1 MRTAILALIFTGMA
15 AAQWISLSPERAIGE
30 HWTVEGAP
38 PEIWSLHGGVIHC
51 LGKPNGF
58 LRSRKSYRNYVFRAE
73 WRFIAEGWQ
82 GAPAEWPNAGFFIHA
97 QETADQWPRSLEV
110 QGHFGEAGSVFGV
123 RGGNI
128 VGARR
133 GPIVE
138 KRPRFGDWD
147 RYEIISRNGFVRVIL
162 NGEVVNEGFAAS
174 PAEGNICL
182 QSEGWPVEYR
192 NLRILELNTAGFPD
206 PVVIEQDLLEV
217 ARIAIQAVDGERP
230 DAALLKRLTGLTGYE
245 YSVSFW
251 KPVPGKKLVSRVI
264 GGKSVLGAPADQP
277 GEVETSFEIRKVF
290 DPGQRMTVKGDGWV
304 AVLAPALDAKGK
316 PVGMLEIA
324 CRFGGQ

>member
-1 MRTAILALIFTGMA
+1 MREIVCLLALTA
-15 AAQWISLSPERAIGE
+15 STAAQWTSLSPAREIAE

-38 PEIWSLHGGVIHC
+38 ADIWSLRDGVIHC

-73 WRFIAEGWQ
+73 WRFIAAGWQ

-97 QETADQWPRSLEV
+97 KETADQWPRSLEV

-123 RGGNI
+123 RGGSI

-147 RYEIISRNGFVRVIL
+147 RYEIIARNGWVRVIL
-162 NGEVVNEGFAAS
+162 NGDVVNEGFAAS
-174 PAEGNICL
+174 PDEGHICL

-192 NLRILELNTAGFPD
+192 NLQILELNAGGFPE
-206 PVVIEQDLLEV
+206 PATIEQDLLEV
-217 ARIAIQAVDGERP
+217 ARVAVRAVDGAHP
-230 DAALLKRLTGLTGYE
+230 DEALLQRLTRLTGYE
-245 YSVSFW
+245 YGVNFW
-251 KPVPGKKLVSRVI
+251 KPVEGKKTVRQAM
-264 GGKSVLGAPADQP
+264 GGASALGKGDVAM
-277 GEVETSFEIRKVF
+277 TFEIRKVF
-290 DPGQRMTVKGDGWV
+290 DPGQRMTVKGDGWL
-304 AVLAPALDAKGK
+304 AVLAPVLASAGDGIKV
-316 PVGMLEIA
+316 VGMVEIV
-324 CRFGGQ
+324 CRYGGR